1 MLAVSFSIAMLAKD
15 ATAQIN
21 LKKIGDKVK
30 SAAKEVVKETLEEE
44 DKAKE
49 KSSSTTTPAT
59 TPPTT
64 TSKSSTAT
72 PPTSKPS
79 TSTTPSTNLSKSST
93 SSSASTEKVSSGKT
107 IYVSLTNGSNRNDG
121 SKAAPLKDIQK
132 ALDMAE
138 NGTTIKVTE
147 GNYLGAM
154 NAGYIEIS
162 KWITLEG
169 GYNADF
175 SQRDPLKYITK
186 IEPTKE
192 HLGTSLSKGL
202 ITISKL
208 DDVQSSNILGTLTI
222 DGIILNMGYQND
234 YKPNDPKSPEN
245 GCPSEN
251 FETGRMLDESTSHQ
265 LIRSEAAIAGN
276 VIIRNCAF
284 LNGNYFGIQ
293 INTRRGKIEIYN
305 CVFVS
310 NRFAAVRIDG
320 WDKNGVASHV
330 DFHHNT
336 VAFSW
341 CRTKHMED
349 MGYGYEFMIRVNG
362 DVHHNIFLC
371 NNYAAVARTHALSG
385 PDAPIEAKRVT
396 NLYDNIFFMN
406 AADLQLPSKGG
417 GKWTNVKCA
426 MFEDLDEKIIPKA
439 DGNFELKSN
448 DDFIKVIDPDY
459 LQGFATLKVVSSS
472 NFDGNSAANQYR
484 AAHGMNLQGTETT
497 RVTMFCNRYKFDY
510 ALKFFGAKNGYGAQK
525 P

>member
-1 MLAVSFSIAMLAKD
+1 MNTTIKRLALVLFGLMVISSGAN
-15 ATAQIN
+15 AQI
-21 LKKIGDKVK
+21 LKKIG
-30 SAAKEVVKETLEEE
+30 E
-44 DKAKE
+44 KAKE
-49 KSSSTTTPAT
+49 TVNQAVGIESQQEQKNNTQQATSTVSSS
-59 TPPTT
+59 
-64 TSKSSTAT
+64 
-72 PPTSKPS
+72 
-79 TSTTPSTNLSKSST
+79 
-93 SSSASTEKVSSGKT
+93 SSSSLQVGNISSSNGKT
-107 IYVSLTNGSNRNDG
+107 IYVSAENGSNRNDG
-121 SKAAPLKDIQK
+121 SKAAPLKDLQK

-138 NGTTIKVTE
+138 DGTTIKVTE
-147 GNYLGAM
+147 GNYLGAL

-169 GYNADF
+169 GYNSDF

-208 DDVQSSNILGTLTI
+208 DDVMTSNILGTLTI

-234 YKPNDPKSPEN
+234 YKPNDPRSPEN

-251 FETGRMLDESTSHQ
+251 FETGRMLDGATSHQ

-305 CVFVS
+305 CIFVS

-320 WDKNGVASHV
+320 WDKNGEASHV

-349 MGYGYEFMIRVNG
+349 MGYGYEFMTKVNG

-371 NNYAAVARTHALSG
+371 NNYAAIARTHALSG
-385 PDAPIEAKRVT
+385 PDAVIEAKRVT
-396 NLYDNIFFMN
+396 NIYDNIFFMN

-417 GKWTNVKCA
+417 GKWTNVKCE
-426 MFEDLDEKIIPKA
+426 MFEDLDEKMVPKVS
-439 DGNFELKSN
+439 GNFELQNN

-459 LQGFATLKVVSSS
+459 LNGFATLEIVSNSS
-472 NFDGNSAANQYR
+472 FNANSAANQYR
-484 AAHGMNLQGTETT
+484 AAHGMNMQGTETT

-510 ALKFFGAKNGYGAQK
+510 ALKFFGAKDGYGAQR

>member
-1 MLAVSFSIAMLAKD
+1 MNKTIKKFVLILLGLMVINSGAN
-15 ATAQIN
+15 AQI
-21 LKKIGDKVK
+21 LKKLGEK
-30 SAAKEVVKETLEEE
+30 AKKEVKETVEQTADEEKKNLEQKVGISQDAQKGQENTTT
-44 DKAKE
+44 AV
-49 KSSSTTTPAT
+49 SSSSQVGQKPGLAT
-59 TPPTT
+59 NT
-64 TSKSSTAT
+64 
-72 PPTSKPS
+72 
-79 TSTTPSTNLSKSST
+79 L
-93 SSSASTEKVSSGKT
+93 
-107 IYVSLTNGSNRNDG
+107 YVSLQNGSNRNDG
-121 SKAAPLKDIQK
+121 SKASPLKDLQK
-132 ALDMAE
+132 AVDMAQ
-138 NGTTIKVTE
+138 NGTTIKVSE
-147 GNYLGAM
+147 GNYLGAL

-169 GYNADF
+169 GYNTDF
-175 SQRDPLKYITK
+175 SQRDPLKFITK
-186 IEPTKE
+186 IEPTVE
-192 HLGTSLSKGL
+192 HLGTSMSKGL
-202 ITISKL
+202 ITLSKL
-208 DDVQSSNILGTLTI
+208 DDVQSSKILGTLTI
-222 DGIILNMGYQND
+222 DGFVLNMGYQNN
-234 YKPNDPKSPEN
+234 YKPNDPSDPAN

-251 FETGRMLDESTSHQ
+251 FETGRMLDEPTTHQ

-276 VIIRNCAF
+276 VVIRNCAF

-320 WDKNGVASHV
+320 WDKNGEASYV

-341 CRTKHMED
+341 CRTKTMED

-385 PDAPIEAKRVT
+385 PDAPIEAKRIT

-417 GKWTNVKCA
+417 GKWTNVKCE
-426 MFEDLDEKIIPKA
+426 MFEDLDEKTIPKA
-439 DGNFELKSN
+439 DGNFELKN
-448 DDFIKVIDPDY
+448 DDDFVKVIDPDY
-459 LQGFATLKVVSSS
+459 LKGFATLKIVSSS
-472 NFDGNSAANQYR
+472 SFNRNSAANQFR
-484 AAHGMNLQGTETT
+484 AAHGMNMQGTELT
-497 RVTMFCNRYKFDY
+497 RVTMFGNRYKFDY